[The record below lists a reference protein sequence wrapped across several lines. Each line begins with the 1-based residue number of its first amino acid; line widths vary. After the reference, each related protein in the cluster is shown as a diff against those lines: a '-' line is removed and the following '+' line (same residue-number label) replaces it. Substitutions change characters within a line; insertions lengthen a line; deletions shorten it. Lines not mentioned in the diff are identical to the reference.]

1 VKNGEASIVM
11 NDDRPPFKIHSP
23 SRITLTTTAREM
35 AKMHGMS
42 EEDLARHLL
51 EQDRL
56 RQAGETQQVGES

>member
-1 VKNGEASIVM
+1 VT
-11 NDDRPPFKIHSP
+11 NDDDTPYRVLSP
-23 SRITLTTTAREM
+23 TKITLGPTARGM

-51 EQDRL
+51 EQERL

>member
-11 NDDRPPFKIHSP
+11 NDDQPFKIHSP

-42 EEDLARHLL
+42 EKDLARHLL
-51 EQDRL
+51 EQERL
-56 RQAGETQQVGES
+56 RQSGETQQVGES